1 MLACR
6 RHRTELVSEST
17 PAHRA
22 EHIRAKL
29 AEELQT
35 LELLEH
41 ELKTHL
47 DLHERVR
54 GDAIAVAVDHV
65 RHAMDALELAAKD

>member
-1 MLACR
+1 V
-6 RHRTELVSEST
+6 TEST
-17 PAHRA
+17 PAHLA

-35 LELLEH
+35 LELLER
-41 ELKTHL
+41 ELKNRQ

-54 GDAIAVAVDHV
+54 GDAIAVAIYHV
-65 RHAMDALELAAKD
+65 RQAMDALKFAAN

>member
-1 MLACR
+1 V
-6 RHRTELVSEST
+6 TDST
-17 PAHRA
+17 PARLA

-35 LELLEH
+35 LELLER
-41 ELKTHL
+41 ELKSDQ

-54 GDAIAVAVDHV
+54 GDAIAVAIDHV
-65 RHAMDALELAAKD
+65 RQAMDALELASKN

>member
-1 MLACR
+1 M
-6 RHRTELVSEST
+6 TDST
-17 PAHRA
+17 PADQA

-35 LELLEH
+35 LELLER
-41 ELKTHL
+41 ELNNDQ

-54 GDAIAVAVDHV
+54 GDAVAVAIAHV
-65 RHAMDALELAAKD
+65 RQAMDALEVAAKD